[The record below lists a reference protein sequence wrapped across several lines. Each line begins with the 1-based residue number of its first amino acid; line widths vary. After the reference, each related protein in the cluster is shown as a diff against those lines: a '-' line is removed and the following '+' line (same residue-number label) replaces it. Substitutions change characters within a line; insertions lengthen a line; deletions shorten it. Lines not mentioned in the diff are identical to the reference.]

1 MNKEERISHELH
13 IIDSLLQDEQYA
25 ADMAAELDAAYYRG
39 TGQKC
44 RHFLRQGKIR

>member
-25 ADMAAELDAAYYRG
+25 ADMAAELDAAYYR
-39 TGQKC
+39 KKKKKVPP
-44 RHFLRQGKIR
+44 FLTARKIR